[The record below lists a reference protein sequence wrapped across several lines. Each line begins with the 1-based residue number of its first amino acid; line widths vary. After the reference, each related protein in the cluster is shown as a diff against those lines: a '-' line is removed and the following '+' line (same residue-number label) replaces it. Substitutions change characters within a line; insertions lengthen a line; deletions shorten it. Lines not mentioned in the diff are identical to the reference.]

1 MGNAF
6 FKNGDSSK
14 DELKQKN
21 LNQIIDYIATY
32 YILTMDFENLQKLN
46 DVEYCNNLVILTSD
60 IIERYFTA
68 LEITYLAQRIKN
80 GVEVN
85 ELEKDNLIFFNK
97 DDLNHMSI
105 ENDTVK
111 KKRVC
116 IGIAKFY
123 IKISHVF
130 AAIVMTINPVYLYK
144 DENGNNI
151 KASLYDKKSI
161 PPKTDKIIYRLNICD
176 DRLNSLKNKWDP
188 KLKNAHPKMCD
199 VNLNSERN
207 TKSLIEEPGI
217 PELMELYYDDQYD
230 FKTGKFIGMSEKT
243 KNKYMSD
250 LKIFYK
256 IFTNNEDM
264 PENITSFKDIKLK
277 EYHKHPKCN
286 GENPAFNRNYENDGS
301 SLFGEYAENIKQ
313 MVHDVNKNQES
324 LMKILNNLFVYTIN
338 PNSKKKQ
345 IRVSPRLTEKL
356 LDEIVLETRTVII
369 RLYLNCEKSYSKGL
383 HIYEAIVEKRIL
395 ETTESQLENLE
406 KQKEILSTYSEE
418 PEIAKEQEE
427 PKPEIL
433 LQVQQPQLLV
443 QNEITQQP
451 PQTSQEE
458 PKPEILLQVQQ
469 PQLLVQNEITQQLP
483 QTSQE
488 EPKPEILL
496 QVQQPQLL
504 VHNEIT
510 QPQTLQEEP
519 KPEIL
524 LQVQQPQL
532 LVQNEIKQPQ
542 TLIQDQKRTNII

>member
-1 MGNAF
+1 
-6 FKNGDSSK
+6 
-14 DELKQKN
+14 
-21 LNQIIDYIATY
+21 
-32 YILTMDFENLQKLN
+32 
-46 DVEYCNNLVILTSD
+46 
-60 IIERYFTA
+60 
-68 LEITYLAQRIKN
+68 
-80 GVEVN
+80 
-85 ELEKDNLIFFNK
+85 
-97 DDLNHMSI
+97 
-105 ENDTVK
+105 
-111 KKRVC
+111 
-116 IGIAKFY
+116 
-123 IKISHVF
+123 
-130 AAIVMTINPVYLYK
+130 MTINPVYLYK

-313 MVHDVNKNQES
+313 MIRDVNKNQES

-338 PNSKKKQ
+338 PNTKKKQ

-383 HIYEAIVEKRIL
+383 HIYEAIVEKNIL
-395 ETTESQLENLE
+395 ETTTSQVENLE
-406 KQKEILSTYSEE
+406 KQKELLSTYSEE
-418 PEIAKEQEE
+418 PEIAKEQELPKE
-427 PKPEIL
+427 AKPENI
-433 LQVQQPQLLV
+433 QEDMYNETVQ
-443 QNEITQQP
+443 

-458 PKPEILLQVQQ
+458 PQQ
-469 PQLLVQNEITQQLP
+469 PQLLMQNEIDQL

-488 EPKPEILL
+488 EP
-496 QVQQPQLL
+496 QQPQLL
-504 VHNEIT
+504 MQHEID
-510 QPQTLQEEP
+510 QP
-519 KPEIL
+519 
-524 LQVQQPQL
+524 
-532 LVQNEIKQPQ
+532 
-542 TLIQDQKRTNII
+542 LIQDQIINNETKTEEI

>member
-6 FKNGDSSK
+6 FKNDDSSK

-46 DVEYCNNLVILTSD
+46 DTEYCNNLVILTSD

-85 ELEKDNLIFFNK
+85 ELEKDNLVFFNK
-97 DDLNHMSI
+97 DDLNHMSL

-130 AAIVMTINPVYLYK
+130 AAIVMTINPVYVYK

-176 DRLNSLKNKWDP
+176 DRLHSLQNKWDP

-207 TKSLIEEPGI
+207 TKTLIEEPGI

-264 PENITSFKDIKLK
+264 PENITSFQDIKLK

-286 GENPAFNRNYENDGS
+286 GENPVFDRNYENDGS
-301 SLFGEYAENIKQ
+301 SLFAEYAENIKQ
-313 MVHDVNKNQES
+313 MVHDVNKNQED
-324 LMKILNNLFVYTIN
+324 LMKILNKLFVYTIN
-338 PNSKKKQ
+338 PNTKKKQ
-345 IRVSPRLTEKL
+345 IRVSPKLTEKS
-356 LDEIVLETRTVII
+356 LDEIVLETRTIII

-383 HIYEAIVEKRIL
+383 NIYEAIVEKKIL
-395 ETTESQLENLE
+395 ETTESQVEN
-406 KQKEILSTYSEE
+406 
-418 PEIAKEQEE
+418 
-427 PKPEIL
+427 
-433 LQVQQPQLLV
+433 
-443 QNEITQQP
+443 
-451 PQTSQEE
+451 
-458 PKPEILLQVQQ
+458 
-469 PQLLVQNEITQQLP
+469 
-483 QTSQE
+483 
-488 EPKPEILL
+488 
-496 QVQQPQLL
+496 
-504 VHNEIT
+504 
-510 QPQTLQEEP
+510 
-519 KPEIL
+519 
-524 LQVQQPQL
+524 
-532 LVQNEIKQPQ
+532 
-542 TLIQDQKRTNII
+542 